1 VNENLPHDTGAEM
14 ATLGALLL
22 DPARIPEIAQ
32 IAPPEDFY
40 SPRHEEIAAMIY
52 SLHEEGRRT
61 DMVSLASH
69 MMATGR
75 IVKLGGS
82 PYLQNLVDA
91 APGGF
96 SGPHHA
102 EIVRK
107 HAQLRLLATTGA
119 WLQSAG
125 TDPGTDLQDVP
136 DLLAKGIDRL
146 RATLERVPLATVPAT
161 GDLIEAALDAA
172 EHADDSARIKTGFR
186 DLDELYNG
194 HTRGHLIII
203 GARPSVGKT
212 VVATDF
218 ARAAAIVQRVPTLY
232 ATLEIGTPE
241 IMARLLAA
249 ESKVNLTRII
259 KAQCTAE
266 DWARLGRGAAA
277 LAQAP
282 LYIHDPATLTVGGLR
297 QSAEALIRTT
307 GLGLIIVDYLQLVTG
322 DKAESR
328 QQQVSGIVRA
338 LHALGRDLQVP
349 VIACAQINR
358 GPEGRADKTPMMS
371 DLRESGE
378 IEAAAHTVLLLHR
391 EDMYEAESPRTGEID
406 VIVAKQRAGQRGT
419 VTLAFQGHYARC
431 ASFQADTDWTPSGAH
446 ASAR

>member
-1 VNENLPHDTGAEM
+1 MNEDRMPHDPQAEM

-22 DPARIPEIAQ
+22 DATRIPEVAQ
-32 IAPPEDFY
+32 IAPPGDFY
-40 SPRHEEIAAMIY
+40 SPQHEEIAATIY
-52 SLHEEGRRT
+52 RLHEEGKRT
-61 DMVSLASH
+61 DLVSLTSH

-75 IVKLGGS
+75 IVKLGGA
-82 PYLQNLVDA
+82 PYLQNLINA

-96 SGPHHA
+96 SGPYHA

-107 HAQLRLLATTGA
+107 HAQQRLLATVGT
-119 WLQSAG
+119 WLANAG
-125 TDPGTDLQDVP
+125 TNPGTEMEDIP

-146 RATLERVPLATVPAT
+146 RAALERVPLATAPST
-161 GDLIEAALDAA
+161 GDLMESALDAA
-172 EHADDSARIKTGFR
+172 EHADASVRIKTGFR
-186 DLDELYNG
+186 DLDEIYNG

-212 VVATDF
+212 VMATDF
-218 ARAAAIVQRVPTLY
+218 ARNAAIVQRVPTLY

-249 ESKVNLTRII
+249 ESKVNLSRIL
-259 KAQCTAE
+259 KAQCTAD
-266 DWARLGRGAAA
+266 DWTCIGRGASA

-282 LYIHDPATLTVGGLR
+282 LYIHDPATLTVGSLR
-297 QSAEALIRTT
+297 QSAEALLRTT

-328 QQQVSGIVRA
+328 QQQVSGIVRG
-338 LHALGRDLQVP
+338 LHALGRDLEVP

-358 GPEGRADKTPMMS
+358 GPEQRTDKRPAMS

-391 EDMYEAESPRTGEID
+391 EDMYEAESPRAGEID
-406 VIVAKQRAGQRGT
+406 VIIAKQRAGQRGT

-431 ASFQADTDWTPSGAH
+431 ASFRSDDVSWSPSGAV
-446 ASAR
+446 R